1 MFSRRPSLAAKAS
14 TVLSSSLFLLLPSFL
29 SVLVCAHFKKSLK
42 FSSLEDEQFVISTK
56 ENVTLFQEPER
67 LSGATLG
74 RARERGIQAAKG
86 WILAG
91 ETPSKSY
98 FSKLQQ

>member
-1 MFSRRPSLAAKAS
+1 MFLRRPSLAAKAS
-14 TVLSSSLFLLLPSFL
+14 TVLSSSPFSSSSFISFSSCL
-29 SVLVCAHFKKSLK
+29 CTYQEKY
-42 FSSLEDEQFVISTK
+42 SSLEDEQFVILTK
-56 ENVTLFQEPER
+56 ENVTLFQESER

-98 FSKLQQ
+98 FCKLQ